1 MREVTKASGLPL
13 LLAGVTELIFLALCT
28 SSDVSLFLW

>member
-1 MREVTKASGLPL
+1 MREVTKAPGLLL
-13 LLAGVTELIFLALCT
+13 LLADVIELTFLALCA

>member
-1 MREVTKASGLPL
+1 MREVTKAPGLPL
-13 LLAGVTELIFLALCT
+13 LLADVTELIFLTLCT